1 MAFFIKQ
8 NDTSPIL
15 QANLKDGNN
24 AAVDVSGASIAFKM
38 RPVSS
43 SVATV
48 NSAAAI
54 IDGPAGSVKYEW
66 QGSDTATAGSY
77 FAEFQVTF
85 SGGKIET
92 FPNGDYIQITILD
105 DIA

>member
-43 SVATV
+43 SAVSGESSFDERSRFSSKGV
-48 NSAAAI
+48 SFWQNS
-54 IDGPAGSVKYEW
+54 S
-66 QGSDTATAGSY
+66 
-77 FAEFQVTF
+77 
-85 SGGKIET
+85 
-92 FPNGDYIQITILD
+92 
-105 DIA
+105 